1 MNGRKKI
8 CNAFGWTLHCP
19 SAPQNVLSE
28 FEVSNRKP
36 PKKHSEINKD
46 GNCFYRTISHI
57 ITGHQADWRL
67 IKEAILNFIR
77 DNSDILQNH
86 FDSNQSRL
94 FEVTKGK
101 LKHSPNAAQ
110 DFIRYHD
117 RDAIF
122 NDDIITEFVSC
133 LFETPYYSYVPWQ
146 GWSSLTA
153 VPEVECMSDV
163 WQLRHLMR
171 YNVTSSFEPSQK
183 YLYLNFIDSNHWE
196 PAHNGLR
203 FINNEE

>member
-1 MNGRKKI
+1 MTN
-8 CNAFGWTLHCP
+8 TT
-19 SAPQNVLSE
+19 
-28 FEVSNRKP
+28 P
-36 PKKHSEINKD
+36 PKKHCEIGRD
-46 GNCFYRTISHI
+46 GNCFYRTLSHI
-57 ITGHQADWRL
+57 ITGHEADWRL

-77 DNSDILQNH
+77 DNSAILQNH

-94 FEVTKGK
+94 HEVTKGE

-117 RDAIF
+117 RDTIF
-122 NDDIITEFVSC
+122 NDDIIFEFVSI
-133 LFETPYYSYVPWQ
+133 LFKTPYYSYHPWQ

-153 VPEVECMSDV
+153 VPEVECVSDV
-163 WQLRHLMR
+163 WKLRHLMT

-183 YLYLNFIDSNHWE
+183 YLYLSFIDGNHWE

-203 FINNEE
+203 LNSEE